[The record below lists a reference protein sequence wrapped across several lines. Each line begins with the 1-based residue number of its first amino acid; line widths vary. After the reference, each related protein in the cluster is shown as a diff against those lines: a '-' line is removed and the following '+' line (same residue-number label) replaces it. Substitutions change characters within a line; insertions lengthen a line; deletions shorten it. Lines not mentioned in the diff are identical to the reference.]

1 MNVCCNRV
9 ILYTL
14 ETVPSQSIVVSRVIV
29 IKRVRYNEV
38 RLYCVCYCCLECLYV
53 VHIDSYYIYIKI
65 IYIYIYIYIFILVD
79 RKLSVHYVYVI
90 AMIIIHT

>member
-1 MNVCCNRV
+1 MNVRCNRV

-38 RLYCVCYCCLECLYV
+38 RL
-53 VHIDSYYIYIKI
+53 
-65 IYIYIYIYIFILVD
+65 
-79 RKLSVHYVYVI
+79 
-90 AMIIIHT
+90 

>member
-1 MNVCCNRV
+1 MNVRCNRV

-38 RLYCVCYCCLECLYV
+38 RLYFFFGGGAPEKQS
-53 VHIDSYYIYIKI
+53 H
-65 IYIYIYIYIFILVD
+65 
-79 RKLSVHYVYVI
+79 
-90 AMIIIHT
+90 ANIIHSIMDKYLKLKYNIL